1 MHGSVAFV
9 YLPGRSATLTHSMGA
24 DVNPTVQQLEQ
35 AIGNALGNPSTGPIA
50 ENLHLIALAAYN
62 AINQTTSDTRI
73 IHANETRETA

>member
-35 AIGNALGNPSTGPIA
+35 AIANAMGNPSTGPIA
-50 ENLHLIALAAYN
+50 ENLHTIAQAAHKLIT
-62 AINQTTSDTRI
+62 QTTPETRV